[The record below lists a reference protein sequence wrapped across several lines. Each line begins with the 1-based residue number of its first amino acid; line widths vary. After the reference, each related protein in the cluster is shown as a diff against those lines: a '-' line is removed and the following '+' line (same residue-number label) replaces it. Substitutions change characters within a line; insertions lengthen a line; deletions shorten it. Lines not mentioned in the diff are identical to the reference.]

1 MKCASLR
8 LNRLSPSIIVLMLI
22 ACYGCTAS
30 RHDLSNLNSTAWVQ
44 TSEEYRA
51 LSLSAYRTAR
61 QKLDQALAN
70 KSWTAMP
77 QQVPGNG
84 EEAAILAAL
93 PPAVILDLDETVL
106 DTRPYQAWL
115 VRRDERYSSS
125 SWNLWVSEA
134 AAEAVPGAL
143 QFVNYAMDRGVKVF
157 YVSNRDY
164 RGQLDADQD
173 GLMESD
179 EQNAVLKDFTI
190 SNLLRLGFLPQPGV
204 SNEDSVLLQ
213 GEPTGNGPV
222 RTGWELSDKTARRS
236 YLAADYRIL
245 LLIGDSLVDF
255 IGYST
260 ADPGKHQ
267 DMYRTFGQDSA
278 ARRAAM
284 SEHQARWGESWI
296 ILPNPIYGSWERNL
310 YDFNDSISTEAKN
323 SRKLDRLD
331 VWK

>member
-1 MKCASLR
+1 
-8 LNRLSPSIIVLMLI
+8 MLI

-77 QQVPGNG
+77 QQVPGSQ

-164 RGQLDADQD
+164 RGQLDADRD

-204 SNEDSVLLQ
+204 SSEDSVLLQ